1 MRLGWHRIVLVVF
14 IGIFISCNKDGGVI
28 PKTYQAAH
36 WLPEIQSIDTN
47 LNSTSEYVV
56 VIGDIQQYTQTQSLN
71 NIIKRR

>member
-36 WLPEIQSIDTN
+36 WLPEI
-47 LNSTSEYVV
+47 
-56 VIGDIQQYTQTQSLN
+56 
-71 NIIKRR
+71 